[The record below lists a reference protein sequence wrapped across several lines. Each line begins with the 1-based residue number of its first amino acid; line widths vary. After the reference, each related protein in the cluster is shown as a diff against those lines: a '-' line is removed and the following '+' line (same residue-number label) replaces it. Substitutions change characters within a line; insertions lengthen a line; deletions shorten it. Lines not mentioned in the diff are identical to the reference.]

1 MNKGENQFKKLE
13 KVVVNTG
20 IGRLTQQPNFEDKI
34 LPAVTQDFAAITGQK
49 PANRPARISISG
61 FKLRQGVVVGLKAT
75 LRRKRME
82 EFLKKLSRVV
92 LPRVRDFRG
101 IDIKNVDLNGN
112 LSFGIKDHLVFT
124 EVSPEHSRTNFGIEV
139 TVVPKSKDVRNR
151 EEAIQLYR
159 NIGIPFQKELKTK

>member
-1 MNKGENQFKKLE
+1 MTKQDNQFKKID

-34 LPAVTQDFAAITGQK
+34 LPAVAQDFAAITGQK

-61 FKLRQGVVVGLKAT
+61 FKLRQGAIVGLKAT

-82 EFLKKLSRVV
+82 EFLNKISKVV

-101 IDIKNVDLNGN
+101 IDPKNVDLNGN
-112 LSFGIKDHLVFT
+112 LSFGIKDHLVFP
-124 EVSPEHSRTNFGIEV
+124 EVVPEHSRTNFGLEV
-139 TVVPKSKDVRNR
+139 TVVPKSTAVANR
-151 EEAIQLYR
+151 EEAMKLYKE
-159 NIGIPFQKELKTK
+159 IGIPFSKITK